1 MISSS
6 SEPDPIPS
14 DGQSLEPGTCVGRFR
29 IERVL
34 GTGGM
39 GQVYQAWDP
48 TLERSVA
55 LKALRGGSGRDGE
68 ALARFHR
75 EALALAQLNHPNVC
89 QIHEWV
95 ETTHGTFIAME
106 RVPGETLDRVAP
118 ELRRR
123 EKLQI
128 LLAVARALEAAHA
141 KGLVHRDLKPANIM
155 VAREEGGAPRVK
167 VLDFGLA
174 RLLDRGEEPP
184 ASPGALPALSNL
196 PAGDE
201 VATALGSGAAASPSG
216 SFDSH
221 GFSGS
226 HSWERLTEA
235 GTFMGSPAY
244 ASPEQIRGHLA
255 RPASDVFSF
264 GIVAWELLFGAHP
277 FPGEGR
283 DRMQAI
289 LRGHRSPLPARLQ
302 HPRTRA
308 FLDRCLDLRP
318 DRRPSA
324 TEVGVLLERELA
336 PPRAWAWAG
345 LAILAT
351 LAASAAGVWIHG
363 RGIIPDLIR
372 HHPARVVVLP
382 FVNRTG
388 NLQYASLIR
397 LVLPDES
404 RARLAEDPH
413 LQVVDPETLSRAF
426 RTLGLAPGQMPT
438 PAQRVRLAHYLKA
451 ALVLRA
457 SVEKG
462 TDMSLR
468 YTLEDGSG
476 RVRSHGEVQA
486 GGDPLAALQALPDVL
501 AGEVQHAIAPLDRTE
516 PAQAV
521 RLDSG
526 ALMAYAQG
534 MERMAT
540 GAYKDALPFLRRSA
554 LDAPFAP
561 GPVSEYASCL
571 FRTGDPSTD
580 AALRWALAVSRMARD
595 PYREVVT
602 LKALVLRERD
612 LQHLARAAAFGQ
624 EGLALARKA
633 GFDTQ
638 RAAILNNLGLVLQD
652 QGHLEAAE
660 TCFTRAAEIQR
671 SLPDPLGLANSLNN
685 LAILARNRDDF
696 GKAEALY
703 RQALALHR
711 SMGNAYGQALAL
723 TNLGD
728 LALSQRRFQDAKGF
742 LQAADPLYQ
751 ATGNL
756 AERAMCQINLGILF
770 QCLDQFGPSG
780 SAFREAIR
788 LAGQARTPATEALA
802 WFYLA
807 GLSRQTGRIGAAQ
820 TEYGTSLRRFQALHA
835 DSQEGDCLAGLAEC
849 ELLRPVPQVAK
860 AEQLIQAAARKAKP
874 GTPFLLRARW
884 RVARATGHRAE
895 ATRLKAEAV
904 KAACPDEPEVYEEL
918 QTGAPRLASRPSKPE
933 RRGKAGTCPQ
943 P

>member
-1 MISSS
+1 MISST

-14 DGQSLEPGTCVGRFR
+14 DARPLEPGTCVGRFR
-29 IERVL
+29 IERLL

-39 GQVYQAWDP
+39 SQVYQAWDP
-48 TLERSVA
+48 TLERIVA
-55 LKALRGGSGRDGE
+55 LKALHGGGGRDGE

-95 ETTHGTFIAME
+95 ETPHGTFIAME
-106 RVPGETLDRVAP
+106 LVPGETLDRAAP
-118 ELRRR
+118 TLGRR

-155 VAREEGGAPRVK
+155 VAGEEGAALRVK

-174 RLLDRGEEPP
+174 RLLDRGEDPQD
-184 ASPGALPALSNL
+184 SPDARPDLSNL
-196 PAGDE
+196 ETGDE
-201 VATALGSGAAASPSG
+201 VVTALGSGRAASPSG
-216 SFDSH
+216 PSVPQ
-221 GFSGS
+221 GASGS
-226 HSWERLTEA
+226 HSWERLTVA

-244 ASPEQIRGHLA
+244 ASPEQIHGNPV
-255 RPASDVFSF
+255 RPPSDLFAF
-264 GIVAWELLFGAHP
+264 GIVAWELLFGVHP
-277 FPGEGR
+277 FPGQGR

-289 LRGHRSPLPARLQ
+289 LRGHRSPIPARFRN
-302 HPRTRA
+302 PRLRV
-308 FLDRCLDLRP
+308 LLERCLDSRP

-324 TEVGVLLERELA
+324 AEVVALLERELA
-336 PPRAWAWAG
+336 PPRARAWAWAG
-345 LAILAT
+345 LGILAT
-351 LAASAAGVWIHG
+351 LAAGAAGLWIHG
-363 RGIIPDLIR
+363 RGIIPELIR

-388 NLQYASLIR
+388 DPQYASLIR

-404 RARLAEDPH
+404 RTKLAEDTH
-413 LQVVDPETLSRAF
+413 LQVVDPETLSRAL
-426 RTLGLAPGQMPT
+426 RTLGLAPGQAPT
-438 PAQRVRLAHYLKA
+438 PAQRVRLAHYLNA

-462 TDMSLR
+462 SGLSLR
-468 YTLEDGSG
+468 YTLEDRSG
-476 RVRSHGEVQA
+476 RVRSRGEVQA
-486 GGDPLAALQALPDVL
+486 GGDPLAALQALPDIL
-501 AGEVQHAIAPLDRTE
+501 AGEVQHAIAPLDRTK
-516 PAQAV
+516 
-521 RLDSG
+521 RIRTIRIDSE
-526 ALMAYAQG
+526 ALMAYGQG
-534 MERMAT
+534 MERMAK
-540 GAYKDALPFLRRSA
+540 GAYKDALPFLQRSA

-571 FRTGDPSTD
+571 FRTGNPSTD
-580 AALRWALAVSRMARD
+580 AALRWALAVSRLAKD

-612 LQHLARAAAFGQ
+612 LQHLARAAEFGR
-624 EGLALARKA
+624 EGLALAQQA
-633 GFDTQ
+633 GFETQ

-652 QGHLEAAE
+652 QDHLEAAE
-660 TCFTRAAEIQR
+660 TCFAQAAEIQR
-671 SLPDPLGLANSLNN
+671 TLPDPMGLANSLNN

-711 SMGNAYGQALAL
+711 SMGNAYGEALAL

-728 LALSQRRFQDAKGF
+728 LALSRRRFQDAKGF

-770 QCLDQFGPSG
+770 QCLDQFGASG
-780 SAFREAIR
+780 TAFREAIR
-788 LAGQARTPATEALA
+788 LAGQARTPATEALG

-807 GLSRQTGRIGAAQ
+807 GLSRQTGRIGAAR
-820 TEYGTSLRRFQALHA
+820 TEYGASLRQFEALHA
-835 DSQEGDCLAGLAEC
+835 DPQEGDCLAGLAEC

-860 AEQLIQAAARKAKP
+860 AGQLIQAATRKANP
-874 GTPFLLRARW
+874 GSPFLLRARW
-884 RVARATGHRAE
+884 RAARATGHQAE
-895 ATRLKAEAV
+895 AVRLKAETV
-904 KAACPDEPEVYEEL
+904 KVACPDEPEVYEEL
-918 QTGAPRLASRPSKPE
+918 QRGASAE
-933 RRGKAGTCPQ
+933 
-943 P
+943 